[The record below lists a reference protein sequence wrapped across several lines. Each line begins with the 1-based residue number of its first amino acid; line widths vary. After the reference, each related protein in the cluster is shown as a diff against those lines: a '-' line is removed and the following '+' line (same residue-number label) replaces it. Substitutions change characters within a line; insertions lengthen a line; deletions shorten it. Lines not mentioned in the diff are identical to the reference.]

1 LSEEVGVDEMRE
13 NIRLANII
21 LAITTPI
28 FAIAAILLRHAGEGV
43 LQVLGLIYFFSV
55 IGILIAF
62 FERDE
67 RRRKRGQ

>member
-1 LSEEVGVDEMRE
+1 MEEMRE
-13 NIRLANII
+13 NIRLANIV

-28 FAIAAILLRHAGEGV
+28 FIVVAILLRHAGEGV
-43 LQVLGLIYFFSV
+43 LQALGLFYFFSI

-67 RRRKRGQ
+67 RRRRRDQ